1 MSIWRELTEAA
12 IGLCKARCC
21 EAAKKAKSVG
31 AMIGLF
37 LVAAILSL
45 WGTALLLAAVFLGV
59 APHLGYAWA
68 AVICAGTAF
77 LAAAFLALIAMTLR
91 K

>member
-1 MSIWRELTEAA
+1 MSVWQDLIDAG
-12 IGLCKARCC
+12 IGLCKAKCD
-21 EAAKKAKSVG
+21 EAAKKAKCVG
-31 AMIGLF
+31 ARIGLF
-37 LVAAILSL
+37 LVATILSL

-59 APHLGYAWA
+59 LPHVGGAWA

-77 LAAAFLALIAMTLR
+77 LAAAFLGLIAMSMR

>member
-1 MSIWRELTEAA
+1 MSLWKDLADAA
-12 IGLCKARCC
+12 IGLCKARCG
-21 EAAKKAKSVG
+21 EAARKAKCVG
-31 AMIGLF
+31 AMIGLC

-59 APHLGYAWA
+59 APHVGAAWA

-77 LAAAFLALIAMTLR
+77 LAAAFLGLIAMSMR